1 MNKKVT
7 LIMMVPF
14 VQGRMGFGACPDLN
28 LPESF
33 DQSSLV
39 GQWYEMKRDSIFTW
53 EMQQECSTQE
63 YKLNDDGN
71 LDLTLRANFWGA
83 GFTYQSVDGKL
94 KCENSPACKISVAN
108 GDEVNW
114 TILA

>member
-1 MNKKVT
+1 
-7 LIMMVPF
+7 
-14 VQGRMGFGACPDLN
+14 MGFGACPDLN

-71 LDLTLRANFWGA
+71 LDLTLRANFWSA

-94 KCENSPACKISVAN
+94 KCEDSPACKISVAN